1 MSFLPAHIKE
11 AAHVGPHSPMCTN
24 VQDCPVLQHNGNNSR
39 VIHICLSFQTSWLP
53 CSQKHGSSNQNSTFQ
68 QFLKIIHKE
77 LLQRRAFWPLQ
88 GVQQLL
94 DFRGHS
100 AVHRDTCHREKK
112 EELRLWHATLMG
124 ECKGTE
130 AWGQTAK
137 RTQSSQI
144 QPGASQITP
153 SFWNLLIER
162 RTY

>member
-1 MSFLPAHIKE
+1 
-11 AAHVGPHSPMCTN
+11 
-24 VQDCPVLQHNGNNSR
+24 
-39 VIHICLSFQTSWLP
+39 
-53 CSQKHGSSNQNSTFQ
+53 
-68 QFLKIIHKE
+68 
-77 LLQRRAFWPLQ
+77 
-88 GVQQLL
+88 
-94 DFRGHS
+94 
-100 AVHRDTCHREKK
+100 
-112 EELRLWHATLMG
+112 MG